1 MKTLGEI
8 ISLRQNKYNEDRKN
22 PSYTEFFQGRFDG
35 WYSAYRDLKEILEQ
49 NGFNLDVPVIDVGK
63 TNADHI
69 RSMTDAEFAM
79 HIVNTTRVCGQCPA
93 FKSCE
98 IKYPNFSVCMNEV
111 VGWLKQP
118 YEKNT

>member
-22 PSYTEFFQGRFDG
+22 PSFSEFFQGRFDG

-49 NGFNLDVPVIDVGK
+49 NGFNLDVPVIDVVK

-69 RSMTDAEFAM
+69 RSMTDEELGAYLLCPRDFDPKWWCCDI
-79 HIVNTTRVCGQCPA
+79 HCHVC
-93 FKSCE
+93 
-98 IKYPNFSVCMNEV
+98 VTD
-111 VGWLKQP
+111 WLKQP
-118 YEKNT
+118 YGGDT

>member
-1 MKTLGEI
+1 MKCNSDYYAGI
-8 ISLRQNKYNEDRKN
+8 CPARK
-22 PSYTEFFQGRFDG
+22 R
-35 WYSAYRDLKEILEQ
+35 
-49 NGFNLDVPVIDVGK
+49 NGDCVSQYPCRHKIEPPKPK

-79 HIVNTTRVCGQCPA
+79 HIVNITRTCGQCPA

-111 VGWLKQP
+111 VDWLKQP
-118 YEKNT
+118 YGGDT